1 MLCVISLISRKVN
14 IIYFYIN
21 VYYPPV
27 VAVVGV
33 MISGLTVG
41 ITRPKGLIGGGL
53 NATLVLG
60 ALSKGLRTLIAA
72 FSYNKKDNNEVD
84 VDTNKINFIII
95 S

>member
-1 MLCVISLISRKVN
+1 M
-14 IIYFYIN
+14 
-21 VYYPPV
+21 
-27 VAVVGV
+27 AVVSV
-33 MISGLTVG
+33 MIGSFTVG
-41 ITRPKGLIGGGL
+41 IIRPKGLIGGGL